1 MFMTTAEILS
11 CGSEVFV
18 DRQNN
23 RKGGAFAKFTFN
35 AQTAAV
41 TVDDVLDDRK
51 TKTGAAKRSTAMV
64 IGAVETLGQT
74 WQVDRVDASAIVD
87 DLNTHARRT
96 QNWLA
101 RHSRS
106 FAVSPAHL
114 THHT

>member
-1 MFMTTAEILS
+1 M
-11 CGSEVFV
+11 

-64 IGAVETLGQT
+64 IGAVETLGQGSIRNSVYEG
-74 WQVDRVDASAIVD
+74 WPMRV
-87 DLNTHARRT
+87 
-96 QNWLA
+96 
-101 RHSRS
+101 SR
-106 FAVSPAHL
+106 VIC
-114 THHT
+114 